1 MGADENGGRGWQ
13 YYLSSSV
20 AATTTGEITGRGDD
34 TLAGRGA
41 TLLLGYNAMKGT
53 GAVLP
58 HFTTRWR
65 IYSAA
70 YEDLAA
76 VWPLAVVRLSAN
88 ILVDDAFCP
97 RRWGSWR
104 WDSWQRCCFRLWCV
118 RLFPVESMLLLA
130 TEWYFVRWCG
140 SRRFGAA
147 LGGSMAPDSTRGSS
161 GALRAWRGDTSRGGQ
176 P

>member
-1 MGADENGGRGWQ
+1 MPRRRIPRCRTLRAQCCRALSRRKLCRRLQREADENVGRGWQ
-13 YYLSSSV
+13 CYLSSSV

-76 VWPLAVVRLSAN
+76 LWPLAVVRLSAN

-104 WDSWQRCCFRLWCV
+104 WDSWQRCCSRL
-118 RLFPVESMLLLA
+118 
-130 TEWYFVRWCG
+130 
-140 SRRFGAA
+140 
-147 LGGSMAPDSTRGSS
+147 
-161 GALRAWRGDTSRGGQ
+161 
-176 P
+176 

>member
-1 MGADENGGRGWQ
+1 MG
-13 YYLSSSV
+13 
-20 AATTTGEITGRGDD
+20 GDD

-58 HFTTRWR
+58 QFTTRWR

-76 VWPLAVVRLSAN
+76 LWSLAVVRLSAN

-104 WDSWQRCCFRLWCV
+104 WDSWQRCCCLLQWV
-118 RLFPVESMLLLA
+118 RLFSVEAMLLLA
-130 TEWYFVRWCG
+130 TEWSSVRWCD
-140 SRRFGAA
+140 SRRGGAA
-147 LGGSMAPDSTRGSS
+147 LG
-161 GALRAWRGDTSRGGQ
+161 
-176 P
+176 